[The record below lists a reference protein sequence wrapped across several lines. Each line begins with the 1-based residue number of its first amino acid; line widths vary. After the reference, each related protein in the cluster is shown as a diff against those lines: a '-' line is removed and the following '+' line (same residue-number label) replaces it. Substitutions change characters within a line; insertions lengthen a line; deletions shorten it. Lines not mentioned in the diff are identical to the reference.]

1 MAERAK
7 ASRTIEDLRDFKDKF
22 KVSIPAPPVS
32 RRSLLASDLLTLSLQ
47 LSHLSLSLLSLP
59 SSPESWKE
67 TSKDSTRTST

>member
-7 ASRTIEDLRDFKDKF
+7 VSRTIEDLRDFKDKF
-22 KVSIPAPPVS
+22 KVSIPASPLS
-32 RRSLLASDLLTLSLQ
+32 RCSLLASDLLTLSLQ
-47 LSHLSLSLLSLP
+47 LSHLSLSPLSLL